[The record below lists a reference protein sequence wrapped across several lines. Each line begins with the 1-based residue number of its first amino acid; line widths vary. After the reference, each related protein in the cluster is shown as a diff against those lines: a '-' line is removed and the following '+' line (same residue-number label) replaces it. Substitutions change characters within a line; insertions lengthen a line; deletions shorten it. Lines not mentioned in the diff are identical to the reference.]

1 MTLQN
6 LGALGLL
13 APLAGIILIL
23 YLLKMKRRALRVP
36 ATFLWPEK
44 VEEVRANALFQKLR
58 PSWLLFLQLL
68 ALTVVVFALA
78 RPQTPQKGLAGEVTV
93 FVIDTSASMSATD
106 VKPSRF
112 DEAKRLALE
121 GIRSAKATDR
131 VAIIEAG
138 PTPRVVSALSNDPA
152 RQVAALN
159 SLQPTDAEAQVGD
172 AMRLAAA
179 LVGGIDGAR
188 IVLLSDGDFEPIKN
202 FSRGKAAVVYRSIG
216 DRDENLSVTA
226 LGTAETASGRQL
238 FCGIK
243 NHGSTPMSGTLSLYA
258 DGKVIDSIQSPK
270 IGPNSTWGR
279 TIAAPAGGRV
289 FEAKLDAPDYLKS
302 DNYAVTIADPNAS
315 LHVLLLTRGN
325 LFLERALALD
335 PRVTL
340 DKATEVPASEQGQ
353 TGSGTYDIVV
363 FDGIAERPVKARGV
377 LTFGTPGSSSPVT
390 EGRLVKKPTFV
401 SAEKKALLESV
412 DFQSVFID
420 RQTVVKAKSNGEV
433 LAQSSAGPL
442 VVTAQGEGKRQI
454 FVAFQPLES
463 DFPLQV
469 GFPIFIA
476 NALDFLAGS
485 NGGNTLTVKAGQPFS
500 LPISSEAILRSPSGD
515 VTNLKPVGSVLTVR
529 EARTVGPYSLEAD
542 GVKRTI
548 YATLRSERA
557 STIRPEKDL
566 DLGGG
571 LVKATRAPSRF
582 ADFWRPL
589 VVLALFVLAGEWLLF
604 ARKS

>member
-6 LGALGLL
+6 LSVLGLL

-23 YLLKMKRRALRVP
+23 YLLKMKRRDLRVP
-36 ATFLWPEK
+36 ATFLWPER

-68 ALTVVVFALA
+68 ALAIVVFALA

-112 DEAKRLALE
+112 EEAKRLALE

-152 RQVAALN
+152 RQVAALD
-159 SLQPTDAEAQVGD
+159 SLQPTDADAQVGE

-188 IVLLSDGDFEPIKN
+188 IVLLSDGDFEPITN

-216 DRDENLSVTA
+216 ERDENLSVSA
-226 LGTAETASGRQL
+226 LGTAETTSGRQL

-243 NHGSTPMSGTLSLYA
+243 NHGSMPMSGTLSLYA

-270 IGPNSTWGR
+270 IGPNTTWGR

-315 LHVLLLTRGN
+315 LHVLLITRGN

-340 DKATEVPASEQGQ
+340 DKATEVPATERGT
-353 TGSGTYDIVV
+353 TGSGTYDVVV
-363 FDGIAERPVKARGV
+363 FDGIAEQPVKARGV
-377 LTFGTPGSSSPVT
+377 LTFGTPGSSSPVVGGGT
-390 EGRLVKKPTFV
+390 VKKPTFV
-401 SAEKKALLESV
+401 SVEKKALLDSV
-412 DFQSVFID
+412 DLQSVFID
-420 RQTVVKAKSNGEV
+420 RQTTVKAKPNGEAI
-433 LAQSSAGPL
+433 AQSTGGPL
-442 VVTAQGEGKRQI
+442 IVTAQEQGKRQV

-485 NGGNTLTVKAGQPFS
+485 NGGNTLSVKVGQPFS
-500 LPISSEAILRSPSGD
+500 LPITTEAKLKAPSGD
-515 VTNLKPVGSVLTVR
+515 VTTLKPVGTVLTVR
-529 EARTVGPYSLEAD
+529 ETRTVGSYTLETD

-557 STIRPEKDL
+557 STIRPEKNL

-571 LVKATRAPSRF
+571 VVKATQAPLRF

-589 VVLALFVLAGEWLLF
+589 VLLALLVLGGEWWLF